1 MTALLTV
8 SDLRKAYAGVHALD
22 GVSFE
27 VAAGSITGLIG
38 PNGSGKSTAIDCLSG
53 FQKLDGG
60 RVSLEGTD
68 ITGKPAHLI
77 ARAGLMR
84 TFQTVR
90 IYERLSLRD
99 NLAIAN
105 QQVDPATWVDEFFRT
120 RRYRDAVEASEAR
133 AKQLVGLIGPNGSGK
148 STIVDCLSGFKPA
161 DGGQWRLDGRALTG
175 LPAHRIARAGLTRT
189 FQTVRAYDEL
199 TLLDNLRVAAQ
210 ERDGVGWLPSLSRGP
225 RLRAAEKASEA
236 RGRDLLA
243 TVGLAE
249 YAEAPAAILSYGQ
262 RKLLA
267 IAAAMMARP
276 KLVVLDEPVAGV
288 NPTMIRRIETVIHQ
302 LNAEGVT
309 FVIVEHNVDFIMSL
323 CRRVIVL
330 EAGEKIADGPPHL
343 IRSDPHVLAAYLG
356 QRRAA
361 ELEQRHGSS
370 LSPEGERAG

>member
-1 MTALLTV
+1 MTPLL
-8 SDLRKAYAGVHALD
+8 
-22 GVSFE
+22 E
-27 VAAGSITGLIG
+27 VTGLIKRYLG
-38 PNGSGKSTAIDCLSG
+38 LTA
-53 FQKLDGG
+53 
-60 RVSLEGTD
+60 
-68 ITGKPAHLI
+68 
-77 ARAGLMR
+77 
-84 TFQTVR
+84 
-90 IYERLSLRD
+90 
-99 NLAIAN
+99 
-105 QQVDPATWVDEFFRT
+105 VDDVAFE
-120 RRYRDAVEASEAR
+120 VEAGTV
-133 AKQLVGLIGPNGSGK
+133 VGLIGPNGSGK
-148 STIVDCLSGFKPA
+148 STIVDCLSGFQPA

-210 ERDGVGWLPSLSRGP
+210 ERDGVGWLPSISRGP
-225 RLRAAEKASEA
+225 RLWAAEKASEA

-330 EAGEKIADGPPHL
+330 EAGEKIADGPPSL
-343 IRSDPHVLAAYLG
+343 IRSDPRVLAAYLG
-356 QRRAA
+356 QSRAA
-361 ELEQRHGSS
+361 ELVLPLPLGGEGRVRGPAAPSS
-370 LSPEGERAG
+370 HAD